1 MFKFR
6 MILLYILLAF
16 GLLLTAC
23 SGIAVAVFG
32 PQVADDQPATAVI
45 EPNAA
50 NDASDVLIAAL
61 KSTGATVEQV
71 GDVAQPFF
79 SVPGQVVSLNGHDVQ
94 LFVYADAVSA
104 QKEAAQVSPEGTAV
118 GGSSMMWLATPH
130 FYSDGRAIAL
140 YIGDDA
146 ATLALLETVFGPQFA
161 GGQPAVS
168 SDDIGAAALAGLEA
182 IGWDVVGGGF
192 TAEVEAVDGD
202 YARVTVHSTNP
213 PGGFTVFMTRQ
224 DGAWTVAAHG
234 SAYNPE
240 HIKEMGFPDSVMP

>member
-23 SGIAVAVFG
+23 SGIAVTVFG
-32 PQVADDQPATAVI
+32 PRVADDQPATAVT
-45 EPNAA
+45 EPDAA
-50 NDASDVLIAAL
+50 NDASDALIAAL
-61 KSTGATVEQV
+61 KSTGATVEKV

-94 LFVYADAVSA
+94 LFIYADAASA

-118 GGSSMMWLATPH
+118 GGSMMMWLATPH
-130 FYSDGRAIAL
+130 FYGDGRAIAL

-161 GGQPAVS
+161 GG
-168 SDDIGAAALAGLEA
+168 
-182 IGWDVVGGGF
+182 
-192 TAEVEAVDGD
+192 
-202 YARVTVHSTNP
+202 
-213 PGGFTVFMTRQ
+213 
-224 DGAWTVAAHG
+224 
-234 SAYNPE
+234 
-240 HIKEMGFPDSVMP
+240 

>member
-32 PQVADDQPATAVI
+32 PQVADEQPATAVI
-45 EPNAA
+45 KPDA
-50 NDASDVLIAAL
+50 ASDALIAAL
-61 KSTGATVEQV
+61 KSTGATVEKV

-94 LFVYADAVSA
+94 LFVYADAASA
-104 QKEAAQVSPEGTAV
+104 QKEAAQVAPEGTAV

-146 ATLALLETVFGPQFA
+146 ATLSLLETVFGPQFA
-161 GGQPAVS
+161 GG
-168 SDDIGAAALAGLEA
+168 
-182 IGWDVVGGGF
+182 
-192 TAEVEAVDGD
+192 
-202 YARVTVHSTNP
+202 
-213 PGGFTVFMTRQ
+213 
-224 DGAWTVAAHG
+224 
-234 SAYNPE
+234 
-240 HIKEMGFPDSVMP
+240 

>member
-1 MFKFR
+1 MFKFKVNVLY
-6 MILLYILLAF
+6 LLLLF
-16 GLLLTAC
+16 SLTLTAC
-23 SGIAVAVFG
+23 SQTVIARDERV
-32 PQVADDQPATAVI
+32 TAVS
-45 EPNAA
+45 EAPAA
-50 NDASDVLIAAL
+50 SSDDDALITAL
-61 KSTGATVEQV
+61 AGTGAQVEKVGQV
-71 GDVAQPFF
+71 NQPFF
-79 SVPGQVVSLNGHDVQ
+79 SVPGQVISLNGSEVQ
-94 LFVYADAVSA
+94 IFVYADEASA

-161 GGQPAVS
+161 GGQPAAS
-168 SDDIGAAALAGLEA
+168 SDEIGAAALAGLEA